1 MADLPEFS
9 IEDLEPLTR
18 IDVGFFGTDDALDL
32 GLSAVEIITER
43 ELNLAVD
50 IVLRGYLVFRV
61 RLGSTGRDN
70 DSWLQGKAAVALH
83 FEEPSLLVRRRLEAS
98 GQSLADLGLDPELY
112 KAHGGS
118 IPIRASGEIVG
129 TITVSGEP
137 DVVDHEV
144 AAEALRRFLGD

>member
-1 MADLPEFS
+1 MTQLPEFT

-32 GLSAVEIITER
+32 GLCAVEVITER
-43 ELNLAVD
+43 DLDLAVD
-50 IVLRGYLVFRV
+50 IVLRGYLAFRA
-61 RLGSTGRDN
+61 RTGSTGRDN
-70 DSWLQGKAAVALH
+70 DPWLQGKAAVAVH

-98 GQSLADLGLDPELY
+98 GQTIQELGLDPELY
-112 KAHGGS
+112 RAHGGS

-137 DVVDHEV
+137 DVVDHDV
-144 AAEALRRFLGD
+144 AAEALRRYLDR